1 MPPSRPSLALLSS
14 ATARDAR
21 TRRGHN
27 PRHSLET
34 ACAHARKPP
43 GVHTATASAMHVPG
57 VAFRA
62 QRRIEPAPPPSPVHP
77 PGSATTRAKEDTGA
91 GAARR
96 HRLLLLL
103 RLNDQ
108 ERTVTGAPERAI
120 AAAVLAHSAPRALLL
135 HTQREAAAAP
145 RYASTA
151 LAPAAPDGCGRVRP
165 GLQGRGGISHLTSS
179 LL

>member
-1 MPPSRPSLALLSS
+1 MC
-14 ATARDAR
+14 
-21 TRRGHN
+21 
-27 PRHSLET
+27 
-34 ACAHARKPP
+34 ACAQAARGTHSHSKRYARARRRVPRPASNRARSAAFPRSSP
-43 GVHTATASAMHVPG
+43 GLRYHTG
-57 VAFRA
+57 
-62 QRRIEPAPPPSPVHP
+62 PAEH
-77 PGSATTRAKEDTGA
+77 TGA